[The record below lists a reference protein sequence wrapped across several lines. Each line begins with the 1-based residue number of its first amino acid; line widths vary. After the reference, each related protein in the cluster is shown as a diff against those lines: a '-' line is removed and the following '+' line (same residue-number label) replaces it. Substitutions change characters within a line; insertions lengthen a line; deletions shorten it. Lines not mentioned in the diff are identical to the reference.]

1 MAISKA
7 FSLFL
12 RIAILNLLNNSTI
25 FISVTTANP
34 SAARRKPKG
43 DKRERT
49 RAALLEAARGLIR
62 EKGYER
68 TTIEGVAKRA
78 GMTTGAIYGNF
89 KNRDELFIALGQ
101 TYWAPIRPKI
111 KPGATFADAMRAV
124 AKATL
129 AVVEERTPAAV
140 GRLTGLAYT
149 LKTPDLRS
157 RVHEITK
164 SSYDVGAEWLRTFD
178 ASELP
183 MPPDHLVRVLHA
195 LIEGL
200 VMQRILT
207 PELCPDEVFYAAFTA
222 LARKPHALG

>member
-1 MAISKA
+1 MATQK
-7 FSLFL
+7 
-12 RIAILNLLNNSTI
+12 T
-25 FISVTTANP
+25 

-68 TTIEGVAKRA
+68 TTLEQVAKRA

-101 TYWAPIRPKI
+101 AYWAPIRPKI
-111 KPGATFADAMRAV
+111 KPGATLAEAMRAL
-124 AKATL
+124 ARATL
-129 AVVEERTPAAV
+129 AAVEERTPAAV

-149 LKTPDLRS
+149 LKNPELRA

-164 SSYDVGAEWLRTFD
+164 SSYAIGAEWLRTF
-178 ASELP
+178 EPRQLP
-183 MPPDHLVRVLHA
+183 MSPDHLVRVLHA

-200 VMQRILT
+200 VIQRILT
-207 PELCPDEVFYAAFTA
+207 PELCPDDLFYEAFAA
-222 LARKPHALG
+222 LARD